1 MAKTNFLLYN
11 DMMEQFSLL
20 SREQRGDLI
29 MTIFSYVNG
38 IELPEV
44 EPIVGMAF
52 SFIKA
57 RLDKDREAYENKCA
71 QNTENGKKGGR
82 PRKATVS
89 EENQTVTEETEKT
102 ERFLEKPKKADIDTD
117 IDTDTKKKTSPT
129 ERKKKAAP
137 TKHKHGEYQH
147 VLLTDDQYQKLV
159 ADYGQEDADGGIQA
173 VDAYCEEHGK
183 TYSNYALTVRKWGI
197 DRFRESRDGKRA
209 SPQYH
214 NRYNDFPQRDTD
226 YKKLQKDW
234 NRKEYGGYHNRYN
247 DFPQRDNDYK
257 KIEEDWIRNAFGQ

>member
-129 ERKKKAAP
+129 ESKKKSRAAFTPP
-137 TKHKHGEYQH
+137 TAEEVREYEVQTGLSDESQAFVDH
-147 VLLTDDQYQKLV
+147 YTANGWLV
-159 ADYGQEDADGGIQA
+159 GGKSKMKDWKSARRNWERNKEKFGNRDAPKK
-173 VDAYCEEHGK
+173 E
-183 TYSNYALTVRKWGI
+183 
-197 DRFRESRDGKRA
+197 
-209 SPQYH
+209 YH
-214 NRYNDFPQRDTD
+214 NRYNDFPQR
-226 YKKLQKDW
+226 
-234 NRKEYGGYHNRYN
+234 N
-247 DFPQRDNDYK
+247 NDYK
-257 KIEEDWIRNAFGQ
+257 QIEEEWIRRAFGA